1 LFRATIP
8 HGATLDHWPALP
20 ADRVEVEH
28 GVFVDPLD
36 LQTVETVRWTS
47 VPGKTDYVVVDGY
60 AEAEGSYT
68 IQVDCA
74 CQ

>member
-1 LFRATIP
+1 MVRRSITGPLFRQIESRSNTAFSST
-8 HGATLDHWPALP
+8 
-20 ADRVEVEH
+20 
-28 GVFVDPLD
+28 PLD